1 MAGYDW
7 WLEEAE
13 DAYNDGEEGIG
24 GAAALIAIAKI
35 LLPLVESIVTETLD
49 EEDQDDDEV
58 WLTHAS
64 D

>member
-7 WLEEAE
+7 WIEEAE
-13 DAYNDGEEGIG
+13 DAYNNNEEGIG

-35 LLPLVESIVTETLD
+35 LLPLAESIVTETLD
-49 EEDQDDDEV
+49 EEEGDDV
-58 WLTHAS
+58 WLTHAP

>member
-1 MAGYDW
+1 MAGYDSW
-7 WLEEAE
+7 IEEAE

-35 LLPLVESIVTETLD
+35 LVPLVESLVSETLD
-49 EEDQDDDEV
+49 EDGEDDEV
-58 WLTHAS
+58 WLTRAS

>member
-7 WLEEAE
+7 WIEEAE

-35 LLPLVESIVTETLD
+35 LLPLVENVTETLD
-49 EEDQDDDEV
+49 DDGEDDEV
-58 WLTHAS
+58 WLTRAS
-64 D
+64 N

>member
-7 WLEEAE
+7 WIEEAE
-13 DAYNDGEEGIG
+13 DAYNNNEEGIG

-35 LLPLVESIVTETLD
+35 LLPLAESIVTENID
-49 EEDQDDDEV
+49 EQDEGDEV
-58 WLTHAS
+58 WLTHAP